1 MKWIPSKKKNKKIL
15 VRNSKGRLYI
25 IEHLT
30 LIALY
35 AECLLAAGI
44 KILSKSQ
51 FPELRFFK

>member
-1 MKWIPSKKKNKKIL
+1 MKWIPSKKKKKIL
-15 VRNSKGRLYI
+15 VRNSKGHLYI

-51 FPELRFFK
+51 FPELQFFK